1 MFTNDHYTAVTVPN
15 ATQALTYLAEH
26 QLVAAQRLAWELM
39 TADSLRRHAV
49 HHDDIRLDEAAE
61 VTEAGVL
68 RGGVDIWQYAARV
81 TLELQ
86 DSIGNAEGAV
96 LHHNTL
102 ILAGYMND
110 IPAEQV
116 AAQLDWFI

>member
-1 MFTNDHYTAVTVPN
+1 MRVARSDQTHGPPAWQDYPA
-15 ATQALTYLAEH
+15 AT
-26 QLVAAQRLAWELM
+26 RP
-39 TADSLRRHAV
+39 SC
-49 HHDDIRLDEAAE
+49 HDDIRLDEAAE

-68 RGGVDIWQYAARV
+68 RGEVDIWQYAARV
-81 TLELQ
+81 TLALQ
-86 DSIGNAEGAV
+86 DSIDNAEGAV